1 MRPYDPAYSRYARHY
16 DKIGQRRFGESSA
29 TDLLRILE
37 LQGERPQSVLDLA
50 CGTGAATIVFA
61 RSGLETTGLDIS
73 GAMLDEAMTVART
86 AGASIRWV
94 LADMTAYDADGS
106 YDLVTCFYDAVNYLS
121 DLREFNAFARC
132 AFDALNVGGILAFD
146 INTRRKLAEHWGQM
160 TLIAANDS
168 DRFVTYRSWYDERH
182 GVSPLIITGFE
193 RRMDGA
199 WDRFDEEHVETAFAI
214 DDLRS
219 KLESAGFTQIQVID
233 WREGEITDL
242 VPGTEDAFR
251 VLFMARKPA
260 PAQEEP

>member
-1 MRPYDPAYSRYARHY
+1 MRPNDPAYSRYARHY

-61 RSGLETTGLDIS
+61 RSGLETTGLDIAH
-73 GAMLDEAMTVART
+73 AMIEEASAAATS
-86 AGASIRWV
+86 AGVSIRWV
-94 LADMTAYDADGS
+94 LADMTAYEADRQ
-106 YDLVTCFYDAVNYLS
+106 YDLCTCFYDAVNYLT
-121 DLREFNAFARC
+121 DLREFSAFARC
-132 AFDALNVGGILAFD
+132 AYDALNPGGTFAFD

-168 DRFVTYRSWYDERH
+168 DRFLTYRSWFDERH

-193 RRMDGA
+193 RREDGA

-219 KLESAGFTQIQVID
+219 KLESAGYEQIQVID
-233 WREGEITDL
+233 WREGDISDL
-242 VPGTEDAFR
+242 APGTEAAFR

-260 PAQEEP
+260 TAQEES